1 LADPENLKTAD
12 PRDLIALVRS
22 QDSPRELR
30 IFAARGLLPLE
41 RDDRLRA
48 LLAVV
53 GDIDPDIGPPAAE
66 TLSRIPP
73 DDLADFLD
81 EAEPTE
87 IELDVISRHSDDH
100 FVLERIIRNRAAGD
114 QTLLA
119 LASRVSGAPQEALI
133 INQVRLLRMPAL
145 IDALLENPDLAADGR
160 RRLLEMR
167 EEFFDKGDRRREQ
180 ERLRLEE
187 EERRARQEAA
197 GIVFDESEQEGAGT
211 AGEAAES
218 GGSAELSDEE
228 ANSAALAAVFRRIS
242 MMTVKEKL
250 GLAQRGTKEERRI
263 LIGDVNKIVSMA
275 VLRCES
281 ISLAE
286 VETFCAMRHLHTEL
300 FHEIA
305 GTREWVKR
313 PRIQLAL
320 VTNPAVPL
328 SISLPLV
335 KFISM
340 RDLRNLSRDRNL
352 PEGIRVAARKVLLE
366 KRG

>member
-1 LADPENLKTAD
+1 MAEPDTFKTVETQ
-12 PRDLIALVRS
+12 DLLALVRS

-30 IFAARGLLPLE
+30 VFAARGLLPLE

-66 TLSRIPP
+66 TLAQVPP
-73 DDLADFLD
+73 DDLARFLD
-81 EAEPTE
+81 EADPTE
-87 IELDVISRHSDDH
+87 IELDVVSRHSEDH

-119 LASRVSGAPQEALI
+119 MAAKVSGAPQEALI
-133 INQVRLLRMPAL
+133 VNQVRLLRQPAL
-145 IDALLENPDLAADGR
+145 IVALLENPELTADGR

-167 EEFFDKGDRRREQ
+167 EEFFEKEERRQEQ
-180 ERLRLEE
+180 ERLRIEE

-197 GIVFDESEQEGAGT
+197 GIVFDESEEEGA
-211 AGEAAES
+211 AGEAAEA

-228 ANSAALAAVFRRIS
+228 ANSSALAAVFRRIS

-263 LIGDVNKIVSMA
+263 LIGDVNKIVSVA

-281 ISLAE
+281 LSLAE

-305 GTREWVKR
+305 STREWVKR

-320 VTNPAVPL
+320 VTNPAVPI
-328 SISLPLV
+328 SITLPLV
-335 KFISM
+335 KFLGM
-340 RDLRNLSRDRNL
+340 RDLRNLARDRNL
-352 PEGIRVAARKVLLE
+352 PEGIRVAARKVLFE

>member
-1 LADPENLKTAD
+1 MAEPDPKTVDAQ
-12 PRDLIALVRS
+12 DLLALVRS

-30 IFAARGLLPLE
+30 VFAARGLLPLE

-66 TLSRIPP
+66 TLTHVPP
-73 DDLADFLD
+73 DDLARFLD
-81 EAEPTE
+81 EADPSE
-87 IELDVISRHSDDH
+87 IELDVVSRHSEDH
-100 FVLERIIRNRAAGD
+100 FVLERVIRNRAAGD
-114 QTLLA
+114 QTLLT
-119 LASRVSGAPQEALI
+119 LASIVSGAPQEALI
-133 INQVRLLRMPAL
+133 VNQVRLLRQPAL
-145 IDALLENPDLAADGR
+145 IAALLENPGLTADGK

-167 EEFFDKGDRRREQ
+167 EEFFDKEVRRQEQ

-197 GIVFDESEQEGAGT
+197 GIVFDESQEQAAAVEGEGADS
-211 AGEAAES
+211 AGVAA
-218 GGSAELSDEE
+218 APDEE
-228 ANSAALAAVFRRIS
+228 EESSALAAVFRRIS

-263 LIGDVNKIVSMA
+263 LIGDVNKIVSLA
-275 VLRCES
+275 VLRCDA
-281 ISLAE
+281 LGLPE
-286 VETFCAMRHLHTEL
+286 VEAFCAMRHLHTEL

-305 GTREWVKR
+305 STKEWVKR

-320 VTNPAVPL
+320 VTNPAVPI
-328 SISLPLV
+328 SITLPLV
-335 KFISM
+335 KFLGM
-340 RDLRNLSRDRNL
+340 RDLRNLTRDRNL
-352 PEGIRVAARKVLLE
+352 PEGIRMGARKILFE